1 MFLKL
6 ALVAGLAI
14 AAQAAQQG
22 ALVYVKSGDVWIMN
36 TDGSS
41 QTRLTTV
48 GDAAHPRL
56 ANSTLFFRSAGQL
69 FRAPLLGFQ
78 IQSPPQ
84 SIPNTAGVLEY
95 EINPTATRLVLTYQS
110 NFTSYVMNADGTGS
124 YALNT
129 TANMHQ
135 SLFSWGRDGYIYF
148 VQSAFGNAFSQLLY
162 RIPENGVNNATVL
175 TNYFSQFPAAGGP
188 GHKVAFLFNH
198 PVKYIRLMSPDGSNP
213 QDVPGV
219 NTGDGGFIAID
230 QLSDV
235 IYYPYYDQIWRVN
248 FDGSA
253 NTLLTAGAFPGYV
266 DYGTLDIDS
275 TPPVVTGVTATPNP
289 VSKGASLTL
298 SATMLDTGGSGL
310 SLAQYTIDGGAPQ
323 LMGTPSGASATLTIP
338 LAPFPSAAV
347 HNLCVR
353 AHDLAGNVSPYT
365 CALLP
370 VYDPDAGFVTG
381 GGWFQTPSG
390 KANFGF
396 VAKYQNNSQVPTG
409 NFEFHLGTTK
419 FKATSFDWLVIN
431 GTSAQLSGVGTVNG
445 SGAYSFQVTALDQ
458 NPDIISIRISTPT
471 EILYQSQTVS
481 GGQIK
486 IH

>member
-1 MFLKL
+1 MLLKL
-6 ALVAGLAI
+6 ALYAGLAL

-41 QTRLTTV
+41 QTRVTTV
-48 GDAAHPRL
+48 GDATHPRL
-56 ANSTLFFRSAGQL
+56 ANSTLFFKSAGQL
-69 FRAPLLGFQ
+69 FRAPMLGFSLQ
-78 IQSPPQ
+78 APPQ
-84 SIPNTAGVLEY
+84 AVPNTSGVFEF
-95 EINPTATRLVLTYQS
+95 EPNPTATRLVLTYSS

-135 SLFSWGRDGYIYF
+135 FHFSWGRDGYIYF

-188 GHKVAFLFNH
+188 ANKVAFLHNH
-198 PVKYIRLMSPDGSNP
+198 PVKYIRLMNPDGSSP

-230 QLSDV
+230 QFSNV

-253 NTLLTAGAFPGYV
+253 NTLLTTGAFPGYV
-266 DYGTLDIDS
+266 DYGTLDIDT
-275 TPPVVTGVTATPNP
+275 TPPVVTSVTANPNP
-289 VSKGASLTL
+289 VAKGASLTL

-310 SLAQYTIDGGAPQ
+310 SLAQYTINGGSPQ
-323 LMGTPSGASATLTIP
+323 LMGTVSGASASLTIP

-365 CALLP
+365 CTLLP

-390 KANFGF
+390 KAIFGF
-396 VAKYQNNSQVPTG
+396 VAKYLHNSQVPAG
-409 NFEFHLGTTK
+409 IFEFHVGNIRFRATTLQ
-419 FKATSFDWLVIN
+419 WLVIN
-431 GTSAQLSGVGTVNG
+431 GNSARFAGVGTVNG
-445 SGAYSFQVTALDQ
+445 TGAYQFQVTALDQ
-458 NPDIISIRISTPT
+458 NPDLISVRISTPT
-471 EILYQSQTVS
+471 EILYESQPVS